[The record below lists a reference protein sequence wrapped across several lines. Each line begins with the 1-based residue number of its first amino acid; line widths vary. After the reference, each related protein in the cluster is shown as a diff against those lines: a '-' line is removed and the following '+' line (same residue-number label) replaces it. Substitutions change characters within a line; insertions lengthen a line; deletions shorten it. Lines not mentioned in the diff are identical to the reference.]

1 MSQSPKERSNENTQP
16 SSTSESKTSFRDG
29 EAGPEDQALAELQNE
44 IQDLK
49 NDRNEE
55 RFLLLVIIIILLDA
69 FIFSFMANWAGALV
83 IGIIEIFGIA
93 VIARRWRIEEV
104 PQMLSKFL
112 DRASERVSPPSA
124 NNRPTDGTGEKP

>member
-1 MSQSPKERSNENTQP
+1 M
-16 SSTSESKTSFRDG
+16 
-29 EAGPEDQALAELQNE
+29 QNE

-55 RFLLLVIIIILLDA
+55 RFLLVIVIVVLLDA
-69 FIFSFMANWAGALV
+69 FIFSFMANWAGALI

-93 VIARRWRIEEV
+93 VIARRWSIEEV

-112 DRASERVSPPSA
+112 DRASEKISPPAA
-124 NNRPTDGTGEKP
+124 NNQSNGETDGKS